1 LSSKDNASQPPP
13 ADRFARKQTEAGLDL
28 TGILMDELRPICFTI
43 MPYGR
48 KKTEQSS
55 PSAPAEVDFDALWDK
70 ALRPAI
76 EDLGYQAVRAD
87 QDVDALIIHERL
99 ERLCFSDLV
108 LAEMSI
114 ANGNLHY
121 QVGVRQAGRKSG
133 CVLLAADWAKP
144 LFDVAQM
151 RAVRY
156 SLPEGEIT
164 DASAAAV
171 REIIRTKVR
180 SLAPSASPIHTLL
193 PGFPDAVDRQRV
205 NRVRRQLDSLI
216 TFQARV
222 SVVRAAPRDVQ
233 IQKAEELV
241 RIYSEPPIS
250 APIAHGL
257 LKLLEHV
264 GAWQALIDFAAKL
277 PGELATTAEV
287 MQFASLAWSRMAGHS
302 RAIGALET
310 LIETA
315 GPTSEREALIGGRY
329 RKLFNE
335 ARDSAQKLR
344 YLEKAIH
351 HYERGMMLDLND
363 YQSSCNLPRLYRA
376 RGRKGDEEKA
386 RAVAQLVYFASR
398 RMKERDPTDPM
409 VRQIMLTAA
418 FDTSD
423 VEAAE
428 SLYEEIVAEGA
439 AAWRLHNVIG
449 LLERS
454 CKHASGSKRRKA
466 LRDVLQRL
474 RQLLQEEQE
483 AARAAAGTL
492 SPRRQLAYREG

>member
-1 LSSKDNASQPPP
+1 
-13 ADRFARKQTEAGLDL
+13 
-28 TGILMDELRPICFTI
+28 MDEQRPICFTI

-48 KKTEQSS
+48 KRTNASS
-55 PSAPAEVDFDALWDK
+55 SAVPSEVDFDALWDK
-70 ALRPAI
+70 AFRPAI
-76 EDLGYQAVRAD
+76 EDLGYLPVRAD

-99 ERLCFSDLV
+99 ERLCLSDLV
-108 LAEMSI
+108 LAEMTVP
-114 ANGNLHY
+114 NGNVHFQL
-121 QVGVRQAGRKSG
+121 GIRQAARKSG
-133 CVLLAADWAKP
+133 CVLLATEWSKP
-144 LFDVAQM
+144 LSDVAQM
-151 RAVRY
+151 RCVRY
-156 SLPEGEIT
+156 SMPEGEIGDST
-164 DASAAAV
+164 AASI

-180 SLAPSASPIHTLL
+180 AMVPAASPLHTLL
-193 PGFPDAVDRQRV
+193 PGFPESVDRTRV
-205 NRVRRQLDSLI
+205 ARVRRQMDSLI
-216 TFQARV
+216 VFQTRT
-222 SVVRAAPRDVQ
+222 SLVRGAPRDLQ

-277 PGELATTAEV
+277 PSELASSAEI

-315 GPTSEREALIGGRY
+315 GATSEREALIGSRY

-335 ARDSAQKLR
+335 ARDQAQKLR

-386 RAVAQLVYFASR
+386 RAVAQLVFFASR
-398 RMKERDPTDPM
+398 RVKERDPSDPT

-418 FDTSD
+418 FDTGD
-423 VEAAE
+423 VDAAE
-428 SLYEEIVAEGA
+428 TLYEEIVAEGA
-439 AAWRLHNVIG
+439 GKWRLQNTISV
-449 LLERS
+449 LERS
-454 CKHASGSKRRKA
+454 VKHASGSKRRKA

-474 RQLLQEEQE
+474 RQLLEEEQE
-483 AARAAAGTL
+483 AARALAGTL
-492 SPRRQLAYREG
+492 APRRAVFYREN

>member
-1 LSSKDNASQPPP
+1 
-13 ADRFARKQTEAGLDL
+13 
-28 TGILMDELRPICFTI
+28 MDELRPICFMI

-48 KKTEQSS
+48 KRTEG
-55 PSAPAEVDFDALWDK
+55 SARSVPAEIDFDALWDK

-76 EDLGYQAVRAD
+76 EDLGYLPVRAD

-108 LAEMSI
+108 LAEMTVP
-114 ANGNLHY
+114 NGNVHY
-121 QVGVRQAGRKSG
+121 QLGVRQAARKSG
-133 CVLLAADWAKP
+133 CVLLSSDWAKP
-144 LFDVAQM
+144 LTDVAQM
-151 RAVRY
+151 RCIRY
-156 SLPEGEIT
+156 PLTEGEIT
-164 DASAAAV
+164 DATAAAI
-171 REIIRTKVR
+171 RETIRNKVR
-180 SLAPSASPIHTLL
+180 AMAPAASPVHTLL
-193 PGFPDAVDRQRV
+193 PGFPEAVDRTRIA
-205 NRVRRQLDSLI
+205 RIRRQLDSLI
-216 TFQARV
+216 AFQARV
-222 SVVRAAPRDVQ
+222 SMVRAAPRDVQ

-241 RIYSEPPIS
+241 RVYSEPPIS

-277 PGELATTAEV
+277 PAELASSAEI

-302 RAIGALET
+302 RAIGALES
-310 LIETA
+310 LIESA

-335 ARDSAQKLR
+335 ARDQAQKLR

-398 RMKERDPTDPM
+398 RMKERDPTDPS

-423 VEAAE
+423 VDAAE
-428 SLYEEIVAEGA
+428 TLYEEIVAEGPGP
-439 AAWRLHNVIG
+439 WRLQNTIG
-449 LLERS
+449 ILERS
-454 CKHASGSKRRKA
+454 VKHASGSKRRKA

-474 RQLLQEEQE
+474 RQLLEEDQE
-483 AARAAAGTL
+483 AARQAAGL
-492 SPRRQLAYREG
+492 HLAKRTALYREG